1 MNRARATDDA
11 GNCIASQR
19 SMAAYRE
26 ILRLRVSWSA
36 ITAPHVAR
44 DAVRVLDRAR
54 SPGAVP
60 TPAANSAPICPSA
73 PAIPASAAKDWRNS
87 PDEPVTN

>member
-44 DAVRVLDRAR
+44 DAVRLLDR
-54 SPGAVP
+54 VP
-60 TPAANSAPICPSA
+60 TSAPNRA
-73 PAIPASAAKDWRNS
+73 RKF
-87 PDEPVTN
+87 VTRLGDRRQGGEG